1 MKKITMQ
8 DIADKLKI
16 SKNSV
21 SQALTGKPGV
31 SEETRIM
38 VQKTAEELGYAYPS
52 GRKNGNNGQ
61 TGTIALLASV
71 RAFSFKSFFGE
82 IYLSIEKELKS
93 RGMNLL
99 ILSVDNE
106 EKENLKLPDVIED
119 RSVDGILILSH
130 LTTDYINKVLD
141 TGIPTVMIDHH
152 DPLNHADAILTNNR
166 FGGYEMVKHLI
177 DLGHREIGFIGN
189 IDYSPSYQERW
200 EGYQLALRRHG
211 IGPANQ
217 WMYLQA
223 DEDEV
228 KIHTFLSNLDQKP
241 TAWFCVNDGLGFIT
255 MTTLQRL
262 GYTVPDNVSVGCFD
276 NGQLSRIAN
285 PKITT
290 MDIDLSLFGKK
301 AVEQLFWRMDNKE
314 EPFQE
319 TLLPARLV
327 KRESAA
333 EVSDD
338 RM

>member
-1 MKKITMQ
+1 MQ

-31 SEETRIM
+31 SEETRLL

-106 EKENLKLPDVIED
+106 EKETLKLPDVIED

-152 DPLNHADAILTNNR
+152 DPLNQADAILTNNR

-211 IGPANQ
+211 IEPANQ

-228 KIHTFLSNLDQKP
+228 KIHAFLSNLDQKP